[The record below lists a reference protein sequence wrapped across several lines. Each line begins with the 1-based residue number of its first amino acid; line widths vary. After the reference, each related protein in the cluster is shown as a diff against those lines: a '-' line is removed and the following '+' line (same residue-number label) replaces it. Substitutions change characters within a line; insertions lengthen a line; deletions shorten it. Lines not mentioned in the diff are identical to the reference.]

1 MSEDLEARLRNVLRP
16 VPPSEEFSARLQERL
31 AAAPRPQDAVQSY
44 RARRPAAALWVGAAL
59 AASLLVAV
67 GIVHRAS
74 EARERLAGRAARQQ
88 VLDALRVT
96 NQKVDLAYLTVTSE
110 SRDEL

>member
-16 VPPSEEFSARLQERL
+16 VAPSEEFSARLQERM
-31 AAAPRPQDAVQSY
+31 AAAARPPRS
-44 RARRPAAALWVGAAL
+44 AAALWVGVAL
-59 AASLLVAV
+59 AASLLLAV

-74 EARERLAGRAARQQ
+74 EAQERLAGRAARQQ

-96 NQKVDLAYLTVTSE
+96 NQKVDLAYLTVASE

>member
-1 MSEDLEARLRNVLRP
+1 MSEDLEARLRAALRP
-16 VPPSEEFSARLQERL
+16 VSPSEEFSVRLQERL
-31 AAAPRPQDAVQSY
+31 AAAARP
-44 RARRPAAALWVGAAL
+44 RRPAAALWFGAAL
-59 AASLLVAV
+59 AASLLLAV

-74 EARERLAGRAARQQ
+74 EAQERVAGLAARQQ